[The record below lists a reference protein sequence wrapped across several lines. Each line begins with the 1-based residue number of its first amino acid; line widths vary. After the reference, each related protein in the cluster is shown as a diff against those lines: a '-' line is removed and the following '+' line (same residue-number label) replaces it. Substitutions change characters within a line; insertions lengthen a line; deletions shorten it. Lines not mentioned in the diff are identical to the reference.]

1 MKKHF
6 GAHLYSMINILP
18 DKPQK
23 KGHYMNTIEKKA
35 KKGKHL
41 NDKHT
46 VSPQKIL
53 NSSSTILANH

>member
-1 MKKHF
+1 
-6 GAHLYSMINILP
+6 MINILP